1 MQPSHTSPLLS
12 RASRALFRRARPAG
26 ACDGRLKP
34 NLCGG
39 VRQQRLVNPTAPG
52 RERSPTP
59 CDRRAYGSAEAHQ
72 YVDYALAE
80 MATGGRD
87 PYQVL
92 GVTRNASDEEVRS
105 AYRRLAQLHHPD
117 HNGGSLEAARRF
129 EEVQD
134 AYAEIVRRR
143 RGSHAAQRATSTAH
157 VDPDLERQLADLER
171 ELRNAAR
178 AARERAR
185 RAARDA
191 AATYKHATD
200 EELGYI
206 HTDDS
211 FGKILADA
219 RHELSERLSEAR
231 RHPIGKTVSELIDE
245 LASKLTG
252 GGRPGADD

>member
-1 MQPSHTSPLLS
+1 
-12 RASRALFRRARPAG
+12 
-26 ACDGRLKP
+26 
-34 NLCGG
+34 
-39 VRQQRLVNPTAPG
+39 
-52 RERSPTP
+52 
-59 CDRRAYGSAEAHQ
+59 
-72 YVDYALAE
+72 VDYALAE
-80 MATGGRD
+80 MATRGRD

-92 GVTRNASDEEVRS
+92 GVPRDASDEEVRS

-143 RGSHAAQRATSTAH
+143 RGAPAAQRATSQAH
-157 VDPDLERQLADLER
+157 VDPDLERQLTDLER

-185 RAARDA
+185 RAAREA

-219 RHELSERLSEAR
+219 RHELSERFSEVR

-245 LASKLTG
+245 LASKPTG
-252 GGRPGADD
+252 GGRPGAED

>member
-1 MQPSHTSPLLS
+1 MRS
-12 RASRALFRRARPAG
+12 ARLRIAE
-26 ACDGRLKP
+26 
-34 NLCGG
+34 
-39 VRQQRLVNPTAPG
+39 TH
-52 RERSPTP
+52 ER
-59 CDRRAYGSAEAHQ
+59 
-72 YVDYALAE
+72 VDYALAE
-80 MATGGRD
+80 MATRGRD

-92 GVTRNASDEEVRS
+92 GVPRRASDAEVRS

-117 HNGGSLEAARRF
+117 HNGGSPEAARRF
-129 EEVQD
+129 ELQN

-143 RGSHAAQRATSTAH
+143 RGSPAADRVTSQAH

-185 RAARDA
+185 RAAREA

-206 HTDDS
+206 HTDDTL
-211 FGKILADA
+211 GKILADA
-219 RHELSERLSEAR
+219 RHELSERFSEAR
-231 RHPIGKTVSELIDE
+231 RVESARPSPTHRW

-252 GGRPGADD
+252 GGRPGADA

>member
-1 MQPSHTSPLLS
+1 MGKPN
-12 RASRALFRRARPAG
+12 ALFGARS
-26 ACDGRLKP
+26 
-34 NLCGG
+34 
-39 VRQQRLVNPTAPG
+39 T
-52 RERSPTP
+52 TP
-59 CDRRAYGSAEAHQ
+59 CDPRAYGSAEAHQ
-72 YVDYALAE
+72 CVDYALAE
-80 MATGGRD
+80 MATRGRD
-87 PYQVL
+87 PYRVL
-92 GVTRNASDEEVRS
+92 RVPRNASDEEVRS

-143 RGSHAAQRATSTAH
+143 RGAPAAQRATSHVH

-178 AARERAR
+178 AAREQAR
-185 RAARDA
+185 RVAREA

-219 RHELSERLSEAR
+219 RHELSERFSEAR

-252 GGRPGADD
+252 GPSGR

>member
-1 MQPSHTSPLLS
+1 M
-12 RASRALFRRARPAG
+12 G
-26 ACDGRLKP
+26 KP
-34 NLCGG
+34 NALY
-39 VRQQRLVNPTAPG
+39 

-59 CDRRAYGSAEAHQ
+59 CDRGAYGSAEAHQ
-72 YVDYALAE
+72 CVDYALAE
-80 MATGGRD
+80 MATRGRD

-92 GVTRNASDEEVRS
+92 GVPRNASDEEVRS

-143 RGSHAAQRATSTAH
+143 GAPTAQRATSQAH
-157 VDPDLERQLADLER
+157 VDPDLERQLTDLER
-171 ELRNAAR
+171 ELRDAAR

-185 RAARDA
+185 RAAREA

-219 RHELSERLSEAR
+219 RHELSERFSEVR
-231 RHPIGKTVSELIDE
+231 RQPIGKTVSELIDE

-252 GGRPGADD
+252 GGRPGAED

>member
-1 MQPSHTSPLLS
+1 MC
-12 RASRALFRRARPAG
+12 
-26 ACDGRLKP
+26 AC
-34 NLCGG
+34 CGDEAAAACAIG
-39 VRQQRLVNPTAPG
+39 
-52 RERSPTP
+52 RSPQ
-59 CDRRAYGSAEAHQ
+59 R
-72 YVDYALAE
+72 VDYALAE
-80 MATGGRD
+80 MATRGRD
-87 PYQVL
+87 PYRVL
-92 GVTRNASDEEVRS
+92 GVPRKASDDEVRS

-143 RGSHAAQRATSTAH
+143 RGSPAAQRATSKAH

-219 RHELSERLSEAR
+219 RHELSERFSEAR
-231 RHPIGKTVSELIDE
+231 GHPIGKTVSELIDE